1 MNRNFLLNPFDK
13 IAGQQ
18 ALLYGLIIMLVSA
31 FLSILFNARFD
42 GILDLHFTNVS
53 PGWKVALLDQGVN
66 IVSLFIAF
74 FIVARLFGA
83 KHTRWIDI
91 IGTFALARAPYMLLP
106 LLNFNNKLGG
116 YGERVFELIS
126 STNYE
131 DLNPADFFEW
141 WMIPYFLI
149 LFLGLVW
156 MIILYFQAFKI
167 STNLKGNQLIFSFII
182 GIFAAELISKLLII
196 SLT

>member
-1 MNRNFLLNPFDK
+1 MSHNFLLNPFEK

-18 ALLYGLIIMLVSA
+18 ALRYGIVIMLVSA
-31 FLSILFNARFD
+31 LLSILFNARFD

-53 PGWKVALLDQGVN
+53 PGWKVAFLDQAVN
-66 IVSLFIAF
+66 IISLFIAF

-106 LLNFNNKLGG
+106 LLNFNNELGG
-116 YGERVFELIS
+116 YGERLLELIS
-126 STNYE
+126 STPYE
-131 DLNPADFFEW
+131 ELNSADFFEW

-156 MIILYFQAFKI
+156 MVILYFYAFKV
-167 STNLKGNQLIFSFII
+167 STNLKGNKLIFAFII
-182 GIFAAELISKLLII
+182 GIFTAELISKLLIL

>member
-1 MNRNFLLNPFDK
+1 MNRNFLLNPFEK
-13 IAGQQ
+13 IAGEQ

-31 FLSILFNARFD
+31 LLSILFNARFD

-91 IGTFALARAPYMLLP
+91 IGTFALARAPYMMLP

-167 STNLKGNQLIFSFII
+167 STNLKGNQLIFAFII